1 MSPGVRD
8 LGADLVDLGL
18 ALGIFVPGADGPEL
32 NAAWFEDPA
41 ARLTAVLRDPGQRRA
56 ALDLARRALGE
67 ADVDDLDLRQVPA
80 GESWLP
86 LANSATVPGIYAVVG
101 EDGGDVWLGLGARMA
116 VRESLAAARLD
127 CSATVLVPLASF
139 PAAGAA
145 ELLLGSPGGVVR
157 IGVAVEAPDGLAEAG
172 ATADLRGLTVDAHVP
187 TDGSATATLSVA
199 LKGLRLPGEAE
210 RDLVISDPSQLD
222 GEAAQIAA
230 GLLVARA
237 GAAEGALA
245 HLLSLLGLRPDP
257 ANAIPPLP
265 VADLVA
271 RGLRALDD
279 WGRALVADPASVR
292 AWLAELA
299 GLAGA
304 GAPAVS
310 GDGSAEDPYEVEVTA
325 TPRVVLNLRVT
336 RDPATGLTVLR
347 PGVRVEVA
355 GGLGRALGE
364 AELAAVRLSS
374 PPAALALPKLLALI
388 ALEGAPLARATVREM
403 EVEIVSLRA
412 GVALDERRAPIP
424 VLEARDVSIDGT
436 VHPVIDLSSAD
447 AVAGAVGDLAGA
459 ITNSL
464 SSGPEGRAFAA
475 LGGLVRPDGVAAGDP
490 WPSLVRPAELL
501 ANPIRA
507 VADYHAAVLAQPGSW
522 ARLARELAVL
532 VGASGLPDGVASG
545 AGTPASPWAL
555 RLAED
560 ARGRVELIAW
570 SEAGPRLHL
579 GARLALAPAPVGGKE
594 LALEARSELLALDLP
609 PGGPFGATWAPEH
622 SAAARLG
629 EELAFDPGPVALL
642 ARSVAGA
649 ITWTAGRGARA
660 AVRIDRPKLRLGGT
674 EFALPAVDWDGSG
687 PPLETTRLPW
697 DALERLAGQALNAL
711 GGSAGRLAVLAGW
724 APRDGPIAVHSP
736 ALPDLE
742 LSLDPATLPR
752 LSLQL
757 LAGDP
762 AGAVRL
768 WGEELLRSEA
778 VFPAL
783 AWLSN
788 GTLSGSGTAEDP
800 WAFRPLPA
808 APELLLWL
816 EPDGPML
823 AAHPELI
830 DHLLPDP
837 IDVEQAA
844 ALLARAAALVPEL
857 RDLLAARPR
866 LADQLAA
873 LRSRL
878 EQGDGIVRVA
888 DAVPAGEPWSSI
900 TLAAGHL
907 DLPAAFDPALHLPA
921 DAPPAARHV
930 YLCAALPGVRPWPGQ
945 AAEIDLTASGL
956 PPEGFDLSGIPA
968 SGPWYVRLPTREAAG
983 GLDAA
988 VARARRALDAIRT
1001 AAGGPICLI
1010 AHSTAGIVARALA
1023 AEDGVSHLVTV
1034 GTPHAGAGLD
1044 ALVPGDPAEG
1054 LRVLLAL
1061 RDLVGEPDAPLGEP
1075 LHALELAADGWLAA
1089 PDGRPRRAAWPGA
1102 DFAPPPFAPL
1112 HGTLTAA
1119 RAVVG
1124 RTDPVAFGEFLRGVL
1139 VAAASRLGGFYP
1151 EARLP
1156 SSLGLGLRRV
1166 QGPAEL
1172 RLDLCPRRRLRARA
1186 TLVRAG
1192 GWLAGDAGQGPGP
1205 RVRWAQLEL
1214 DAGLE
1219 PLDLETRA
1227 VLHEASVFGIATR
1240 RWTIDR
1246 DSLAPEARVLLGE
1259 AARGLGPLP
1268 ATGGLAALA
1277 DLLVALGVVEL
1288 AADRT
1293 ATLPPDALERFM
1305 LDPAGVLRERLAAD
1319 ASPLIGA
1326 LARLLGAPEP
1336 SAGEPIVVPLAAG
1349 ASASLFAPPAP
1360 RATLRA
1366 AVGALAAEATVEPD
1380 GRVHGTAAAS
1390 PLAAT
1395 LDTDRAEPLT
1405 LTLDGL
1411 ALLPAADVSAIR
1423 RRSGLVL
1430 LGELLRTALEWV
1442 RSREPALEPLLD
1454 TLALGGSPLANP
1466 APLLDDPGAWLARP
1480 DVAGTPAALIRLFDA
1495 LRGLV
1500 APDAPAGTLALPWGL
1515 RAAAAAEGDD
1525 ALLTVDWA
1533 APPAEANVELDGE
1546 LALRIAPGPLVSPRL
1561 AATARLG
1568 NLAGIDSLAL
1578 DVAFDGRRASAR
1590 LRVRLAAAGP
1600 EAVIPLVPSTGGLG
1614 AFGDLAPGAA
1624 LEAIL
1629 PLVLDALADADA
1641 PLGPALANAG
1651 DALGLRAGGQFE
1663 ASTLRAFA
1671 ADPWPQVRARAATA
1685 LPRAAELVATVLPVA
1700 SSEAGLRPATGV
1712 PFLAVRPIDDL
1723 SLELEVPSAG
1733 PLRLCALVTGA
1744 TPVAG
1749 LALDGRACVSDAGI
1763 EAIELGA
1770 EVTDP
1775 DLLKLGSVS
1784 LLPLARVSRTGAE
1797 AGVWLAPP
1805 GAGERRA
1812 LVARLAFAGGGAELA
1827 CRPATGPDSPDIGPC
1842 AAAAVRAYLVP
1853 LATDLV
1859 LGAPAVAARLD
1870 RALPGTAATL
1880 GDALVEA
1887 GILARANGGG
1897 YALAAGAVDPSRLP
1911 AHVFA
1916 LLARLAEAVTAPLAP
1931 VGLPVAI
1938 ELLHEDA
1945 GAGRTRYGV
1954 RLSLPRAVELFAE
1967 RGLRLQLETNMER
1980 FAAGDAGVELLAVS
1994 LPTAGADP
2002 LGAVVDPAIRI
2013 RGLGLRALAEEGG
2026 HLVDLVASIDALAI
2040 HGVYERDAAGVS
2052 RAGGRILFV
2061 NLGVPLGRAAGGANP
2076 VAAKVLSGGAEERPA
2091 GDQVELRPAIS
2102 PQLVI
2107 LREGPPPAQVS
2118 FSAGEGEGPW
2128 WLPIQKRFGPLYV
2141 EQVGLGSEPVDRA
2154 RFLVDGGVSL
2164 AGLNVGVDD
2173 LSLSVP
2179 WRRPLQLADW
2189 RIDLAGLAIGYR
2201 GGAIAVA
2208 GGLRKRP
2215 ATPPA
2220 APDYVGMLQAT
2231 AGQFQL
2237 AAVGGYAEMPE
2248 SPGASRTYTSL
2259 FVFAALSFPLGGP
2272 PAFFITGLGGGLG
2285 LNRRLVLPTDV
2296 NEVPRFSLVA
2306 AMDPDSPFAAD
2317 PMSALQLLGQNFPP
2331 ARGTFWGAAGV
2342 RFRSFALVESI
2353 AVLSVEVGDGV
2364 EVSLLGLS
2372 RMDIPPALPLARIEL
2387 ALRAR
2392 FSTREMVLAIQAQL
2406 TDNSWLLNPSCR
2418 LTGGFAFVIWF
2429 REGQF
2434 VLTLGGYHPRFT
2446 RPAKFP
2452 DVPRLGFNWSVSD
2465 VLAIKGESYFALT
2478 ATCVMA
2484 GGRLEA
2490 AFNAGWVWASF
2501 AYGMDAL
2508 VSWDPF
2514 FYDVS
2519 GFVRVSA
2526 GVRIK
2531 VHIPFDGDVGVT
2543 LSLSIGAEVHVWGPE
2558 LRGEARLDLD
2568 VTSVTV
2574 RFGSTGAES
2583 GRDKIGWAQFLER
2596 YLVAGDPDG
2605 ATMSAAVT
2613 GGLLI
2618 ADPGASRREPGTG
2631 KPGCP
2636 WRVVPEFAVRTE
2648 TRAASNLV
2656 AFGDPA
2662 QEASLAPVT
2671 TEHIDLGPMF
2681 VTNVTSR
2688 HAVRLTEDAAGA
2700 ADRTARL
2707 RHETVTTNVP
2717 EGIWRFDSDGPAP
2730 AAEVRPA
2737 FTGALLVAESQVP
2750 SPQAEVSLFQVEE
2763 TRHPLPL
2770 PFGDEIADRSEF
2782 EADAARAD
2790 AYAGGQPRA
2799 VGAILGRAAELMGVS
2814 ARRLGAERVA
2824 PPRLAPLTE
2833 GMVDAVKG
2841 PVSVTEIP
2849 APEPPGPPDRRVR
2862 PPRLLALLRE
2872 GPAPT
2877 LRGPAPTS
2885 VDERTAQVR
2894 RVAPPSLARVLASG
2908 GARLRLTAPVAQAM
2922 AGTLAAPDGGPATRA
2937 AGAGVEGRPGLR
2949 ASESVAT
2956 SLERLE
2962 AALAAGRPVVLTPG
2976 DIQVW
2981 DLPNAALDADNPRPV
2996 LTVKGDQLARA
3007 LALDRGGELVAEASG
3022 ETFELELGEGASR
3035 IAVAGEGRAEGA
3047 SGAPTAAGWHAGTR
3061 LRRLSAIAF
3070 VAPGAVV
3077 TAPAAATLRDRRPA
3091 TVALVTAADAVAGRA
3106 TVSTRLPPGVHALLV
3121 ALEPAPDADAEL
3133 EGLVL
3138 GLEGAARDGAEP
3150 ETVVAGPRTYRV
3162 FGLEPDPD
3170 AAAVVATVASDE
3182 RWALAAVIGC
3192 TAAPD
3197 VLAGELLHRGLEQ
3210 LLDEGARSPLGAS
3223 ELKWHANQEVSR

>member
-41 ARLTAVLRDPGQRRA
+41 ARLTAVLRDPAQRRA

-67 ADVDDLDLRQVPA
+67 ADADDLDLRQVPA

-86 LANSATVPGIYAVVG
+86 LANSATVPGSIYAVVA

-116 VRESLAAARLD
+116 APESPAARLD
-127 CSATVLVPLASF
+127 SSATVLVPLASF

-187 TDGSATATLSVA
+187 TDGSATPTLSVA

-210 RDLVISDPSQLD
+210 RDLVISEPSQLD
-222 GEAAQIAA
+222 REAAQIAA
-230 GLLVARA
+230 GLLAARA
-237 GAAEGALA
+237 GAADGALA
-245 HLLSLLGLRPDP
+245 HLLSLLGLGPDP
-257 ANAIPPLP
+257 TNPIPSLP
-265 VADLVA
+265 VAQLAA

-279 WGRALVADPASVR
+279 WARALIADPAAVR

-310 GDGSAEDPYEVEVTA
+310 GDGSAEDPYEVEVRTA
-325 TPRVVLNLRVT
+325 PRVVLNLRVT
-336 RDPATGLTVLR
+336 PDPGTGLTVLR

-355 GGLGRALGE
+355 GGLGRAVGE

-374 PPAALALPKLLALI
+374 PPAALALPKLLALV
-388 ALEGAPLARATVREM
+388 ALEGAPLAEARVRDFDVM
-403 EVEIVSLRA
+403 IGSLRV
-412 GVALDERRAPIP
+412 GVGLDERRAPIP

-436 VHPVIDLSSAD
+436 IHPVIDLSSAA
-447 AVAGAVGDLAGA
+447 AVAGEVGELAGA
-459 ITNSL
+459 LTSAL
-464 SSGPEGRAFAA
+464 TSRPEGRALAA
-475 LGGLVRPDGVAAGDP
+475 IGGLVRPDGVAAGDP
-490 WPSLVRPAELL
+490 WPALVRPAELL

-507 VADYHAAVLAQPGSW
+507 VAAYHAAVLAQAGAW

-532 VGASGLPDGVASG
+532 AGASGLPAGAASG
-545 AGTPASPWAL
+545 SGTPASPWAL
-555 RLAED
+555 PLAED
-560 ARGRVELIAW
+560 ALGRVELLAW
-570 SEAGPRLHL
+570 SAAGPRLHL
-579 GARLALAPAPVGGKE
+579 GARLALAPAAVEGKE

-609 PGGPFGATWAPEH
+609 AGGPFGATWAPQH
-622 SAAARLG
+622 SAGARLG
-629 EELAFDPGPVALL
+629 EELVFDPGPVALL

-649 ITWTAGRGARA
+649 FTWTAGRGT
-660 AVRIDRPKLRLGGT
+660 RITLLIEQPKLRYDGTEVALPDIDWGGT
-674 EFALPAVDWDGSG
+674 G
-687 PPLETTRLPW
+687 PPVDLARLPW
-697 DALERLAGQALNAL
+697 DALESLAGQALDAL
-711 GGSAGRLAVLAGW
+711 GGSAARLAVLAGW
-724 APRDGPIAVHSP
+724 APGNGPITVHPPS
-736 ALPDLE
+736 LPDLE

-768 WGEELLRSEA
+768 WVEELLHSEA
-778 VFPAL
+778 AFPAL

-788 GTLSGSGTAEDP
+788 GTLSGSGTPDDP
-800 WAFRPLPA
+800 WALRPLPA
-808 APELLLWL
+808 APELLIWL

-823 AAHPELI
+823 AAHPELV

-837 IDVEQAA
+837 IDAEHAA
-844 ALLARAAALVPEL
+844 ALLARAAALAPEL
-857 RDLLAARPR
+857 RDLLAARSQ
-866 LADQLAA
+866 LEDQLVA

-878 EQGDGIVRVA
+878 EQGDGIVRAA
-888 DAVPAGEPWSSI
+888 DAVPAGAPWTSI

-930 YLCAALPGVRPWPGQ
+930 YLCAALPGVRSWRGQ
-945 AAEIDLTASGL
+945 AAEIDLTAPGL
-956 PPEGFDLSGIPA
+956 PPEGFDLSGIPT

-983 GLDAA
+983 GFNAA
-988 VARARRALDAIRT
+988 VARARRALDAIRS
-1001 AAGGPICLI
+1001 AAGAPICLI
-1010 AHSTAGIVARALA
+1010 AHSTAGLVGRALA
-1023 AEDGVSHLVTV
+1023 AEEGVSHLVTV

-1061 RDLVGEPDAPLGEP
+1061 RDLVGDPDGSLGEP
-1075 LHALELAADGWLAA
+1075 LHALEVAADGWLPA
-1089 PDGRPRRAAWPGA
+1089 PDTRPRRAPWPGA

-1112 HGTLTAA
+1112 HPTVAAA

-1124 RTDPVAFGEFLRGVL
+1124 QTDPSAFGDFVRAVL
-1139 VAAASRLGGFYP
+1139 VAAASRLGGFDP
-1151 EARLP
+1151 DARPP
-1156 SSLGLGLRRV
+1156 SAIGLGLRRV
-1166 QGPAEL
+1166 QGPGEL
-1172 RLDLCPRRRLRARA
+1172 RLDLWPQRRLQARA
-1186 TLVRAG
+1186 TLVRTGA
-1192 GWLAGDAGQGPGP
+1192 WLAGDAGQGPGP
-1205 RVRWAQLEL
+1205 RVRWAQLEV
-1214 DAGLE
+1214 DAGLD
-1219 PLDLETRA
+1219 PLDLETRV
-1227 VLHEASVFGIATR
+1227 VLHEASVFGLTIR

-1259 AARGLGPLP
+1259 VARGLGPLP
-1268 ATGGLAALA
+1268 STGGIAALG

-1288 AADRT
+1288 ATDRT
-1293 ATLPPDALERFM
+1293 PTLSPDGLERFM
-1305 LDPAGVLRERLAAD
+1305 LDPAGVLRQRLAGD
-1319 ASPLIGA
+1319 ASLLIGA

-1336 SAGEPIVVPLAAG
+1336 ADGEAIVVPLAAG
-1349 ASASLFAPPAP
+1349 VNLSLFTPPAP
-1360 RATLRA
+1360 LATLRA
-1366 AVGALAAEATVEPD
+1366 VSGPLVAEATLEGD
-1380 GRVHGTAAAS
+1380 GRVHGAAVAS

-1395 LDTDRAEPLT
+1395 LDTDRPEPLT

-1423 RRSGLVL
+1423 RRSGLML
-1430 LGELLRTALEWV
+1430 LGELLRTGLEWMG
-1442 RSREPALEPLLD
+1442 SREPVLRPVLD
-1454 TLALGGSPLANP
+1454 ALALGGSPLANP
-1466 APLLDDPGAWLARP
+1466 ATLLADPGGWLARP
-1480 DVAGTPAALIRLFDA
+1480 EVAGNTPGLLRLFDA
-1495 LRGLV
+1495 VRGLA
-1500 APDAPAGTLALPWGL
+1500 APGSPAGPLALPWGL
-1515 RAAAAAEGDD
+1515 RAAAAADGDD
-1525 ALLTVDWA
+1525 AVLTVDWA
-1533 APPAEANVELDGE
+1533 APPAGANVELDGE
-1546 LALRIAPGPLVSPRL
+1546 LALRIVPGSLVSPRL
-1561 AATARLG
+1561 AATLRLA
-1568 NLAGIDSLAL
+1568 NLVGIDSLAL
-1578 DVAFDGRRASAR
+1578 DLAFDGRRASAR
-1590 LRVRLAAAGP
+1590 LRVRLAAGP
-1600 EAVIPLVPSTGGLG
+1600 EVVIPLVPSAGGLG
-1614 AFGDLAPGAA
+1614 AFGGLAPGAI

-1629 PLVLDALADADA
+1629 PLALDALAGGPD
-1641 PLGPALANAG
+1641 PVVPALANAG

-1663 ASTLRAFA
+1663 ASAVRAFA
-1671 ADPWPQVRARAATA
+1671 ADPWTQVRARAATA
-1685 LPRAAELVATVLPVA
+1685 LPRAAELVATVLPVT
-1700 SSEAGLRPATGV
+1700 SSQAGLRPATGV
-1712 PFLAVRPIDDL
+1712 PFLAIRPLDHL
-1723 SLELEVPSAG
+1723 RLELEVPSAG
-1733 PLRLCALVTGA
+1733 PLRLCALLTGA

-1749 LALDGRACVSDAGI
+1749 LALDGRACVTDAGI
-1763 EAIELGA
+1763 EAIELAA

-1775 DLLKLGSVS
+1775 DLLRLGPVS
-1784 LLPLARVSRTGAE
+1784 LFPLAGVSRTGVE

-1805 GAGERRA
+1805 GAAERRA
-1812 LVARLAFAGGGAELA
+1812 LVARRAFADGGVELT
-1827 CRPATGPDSPDIGPC
+1827 CRPATGPDLPDLGPC
-1842 AAAAVRAYLVP
+1842 AADAVRAYLVP

-1859 LGAPAVAARLD
+1859 VGAPAVVARLD
-1870 RALPGTAATL
+1870 RALPGAAKTL
-1880 GDALVEA
+1880 GDVLVEA
-1887 GILARANGGG
+1887 GILIRRGAGG
-1897 YALAAGAVDPSRLP
+1897 YELAAGALDPSHLP

-1916 LLARLAEAVTAPLAP
+1916 LLARLVTALTAPLAP
-1931 VGLPVAI
+1931 AGLPVEI
-1938 ELLHEDA
+1938 QLIQEDA
-1945 GAGRTRYGV
+1945 DAGRTRYGA

-1967 RGLRLQLETNMER
+1967 GGLRLQMETNMER
-1980 FAAGDAGVELLAVS
+1980 FAAGEAGIELLAVS

-2002 LGAVVDPAIRI
+2002 LDAAVDPAIRI

-2052 RAGGRILFV
+2052 RAGGRILLV
-2061 NLGVPLGRAAGGANP
+2061 NLGVPLGRAAGGGNP
-2076 VAAKVLSGGAEERPA
+2076 VAAKVLSGGAEERPT
-2091 GDQVELRPAIS
+2091 GDQAELRPAIS

-2141 EQVGLGSEPVDRA
+2141 EQVGLGTEPVDRA

-2164 AGLNVGVDD
+2164 AGLNLGVDD
-2173 LSLSVP
+2173 LSLSIP
-2179 WRRPLQLADW
+2179 WRRPRQRADW
-2189 RIDLAGLAIGYR
+2189 RIDLAGRAVGYR
-2201 GGAIAVA
+2201 GGAVAIA

-2220 APDYVGMLQAT
+2220 APDYVGMLQVT

-2237 AAVGGYAEMPE
+2237 AAVGGYAEIPE
-2248 SPGASRTYTSL
+2248 SPEASRTYTSL

-2285 LNRRLVLPTDV
+2285 LNRRLVLPADV

-2317 PMSALQLLGQNFPP
+2317 PMSALQLLGQDFPP

-2353 AVLSVEVGDGV
+2353 AVLSIEVGDGV

-2434 VLTLGGYHPRFT
+2434 VLTLGGYHPRFS
-2446 RPAKFP
+2446 RPARFP

-2465 VLAIKGESYFALT
+2465 ALAIKGESYFALT

-2490 AFNAGWVWASF
+2490 AFNAGRVWASF

-2613 GGLLI
+2613 SGLLI

-2631 KPGCP
+2631 KPGGP

-2648 TRAASNLV
+2648 TRSASNLV

-2750 SPQAEVSLFQVEE
+2750 SPQAEVSLLQVEE

-2782 EADAARAD
+2782 EPDAARAD

-2841 PVSVTEIP
+2841 PVSVTETP

-2885 VDERTAQVR
+2885 VDERAAQVR

-2908 GARLRLTAPVAQAM
+2908 GARLGLTAPVAQAM

-2949 ASESVAT
+2949 ASESVAA

-2976 DIQVW
+2976 DVQVW
-2981 DLPNAALDADNPRPV
+2981 DLPNAAFDADNPRPV

-3022 ETFELELGEGASR
+3022 EIFELELGEGASR

-3070 VAPGAVV
+3070 VASGAVV

-3121 ALEPAPDADAEL
+3121 ALEPAPDADVEL

-3138 GLEGAARDGAEP
+3138 GLEGATRDGAEP
-3150 ETVVAGPRTYRV
+3150 QTVVAGPRTYRV

-3182 RWALAAVIGC
+3182 RWALAAVIGSA
-3192 TAAPD
+3192 AAPV

-3210 LLDEGARSPLGAS
+3210 LLDAGARSPLGAS